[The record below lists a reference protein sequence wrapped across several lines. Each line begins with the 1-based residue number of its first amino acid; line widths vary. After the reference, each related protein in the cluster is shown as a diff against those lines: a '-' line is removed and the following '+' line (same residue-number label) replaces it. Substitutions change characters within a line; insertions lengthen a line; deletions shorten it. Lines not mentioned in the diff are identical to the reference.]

1 MATVYILH
9 SIKLNKYYTGS
20 CNDITQRME
29 QHLSKSYGS
38 AYTKNTE
45 DWEIYLMIENLEYE
59 QARQIETHIKKMKS
73 KIYIEN
79 LLKYPEI
86 IERLKLKYK

>member
-9 SIKLNKYYTGS
+9 SVKLNKYYTGT

-45 DWEIYLMIENLEYE
+45 DWEIYLMIENILIRENYGC
-59 QARQIETHIKKMKS
+59 RRSMSKKRS
-73 KIYIEN
+73 I
-79 LLKYPEI
+79 
-86 IERLKLKYK
+86 

>member
-38 AYTKNTE
+38 AHTKNTE
-45 DWEIYLMIENLEYE
+45 DWEIYLMIENLEYQ
-59 QARQIETHIKKMKS
+59 QARQIESHIKKMKS

-86 IERLKLKYK
+86 IDK